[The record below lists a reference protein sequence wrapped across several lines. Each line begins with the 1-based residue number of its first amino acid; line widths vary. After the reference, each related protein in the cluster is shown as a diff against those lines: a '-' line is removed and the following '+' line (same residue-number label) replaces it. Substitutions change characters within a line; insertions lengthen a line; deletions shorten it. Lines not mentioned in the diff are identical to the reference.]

1 LGHGDELSTEMGI
14 WGKMGGVY
22 DGVWV
27 WAQDENHSGSDIWA
41 FATMYVRIGTGTS
54 RHNCASSHGDHP
66 GQLAGQLA

>member
-1 LGHGDELSTEMGI
+1 MGI

-41 FATMYVRIGTGTS
+41 FATMYVRIGTRTS
-54 RHNCASSHGDHP
+54 DIIALRRTGIIQDNWQGNWHR
-66 GQLAGQLA
+66 